1 MYRDE
6 ENGDVWGLLAG
17 TGVFLLEICVL
28 VPGLL
33 AGLILAAGLA
43 LPFLLPAIPLAL
55 LGGIY
60 LALRAFVRL
69 LIRIPKGVFR

>member
-1 MYRDE
+1 MHRNE
-6 ENGDVWGLLAG
+6 ENGDFWGLLAG
-17 TGVFLLEICVL
+17 TGVFLLEVCVL

-33 AGLILAAGLA
+33 ATLILAGGLA

-55 LGGIY
+55 LAGIY
-60 LALRAFVRL
+60 LALRAVVRL